1 MEYTTVV
8 LPVAVTAAAETP
20 DDVRGENALAVVL
33 PVAAAAANLAT
44 AFVVSA
50 VASASETTTDT
61 TQVHNDVGGD
71 DSVGVQHFE
80 TVHQNQHQ
88 QGALESIMAS
98 TRVSLERATCI
109 ESLDQL
115 ITKLSTMSDRSSGI
129 SPGFDCIDNALPW
142 NQIGVFPQYETLDS
156 VNATRGIIPLPSP
169 ESAL

>member
-33 PVAAAAANLAT
+33 PVAAAAVAANLAT

-61 TQVHNDVGGD
+61 TQVHKYVGGD
-71 DSVGVQHFE
+71 DSIGVQLFK

-98 TRVSLERATCI
+98 TRVSLERATCNMHRV
-109 ESLDQL
+109 
-115 ITKLSTMSDRSSGI
+115 T
-129 SPGFDCIDNALPW
+129 
-142 NQIGVFPQYETLDS
+142 
-156 VNATRGIIPLPSP
+156 
-169 ESAL
+169 